1 MATPAVGARHQLLVA
16 EAKKSPARGPP
27 YQYRDEYGEFVRFRF
42 GEKIGS
48 GGFGIVKQASEIAS
62 DATVGRVDL
71 AAKFLAADQA
81 ENEEARSRFIREVRL
96 LDEDLEHENI
106 IEVIG
111 RNMSASPPWFVM
123 PRAESNLEDAIKG
136 EGWGERE
143 QVIEIFA
150 QILDGMAH
158 AHDREVPIL
167 HRDLKPKNVL
177 LCGGVPKISDFG
189 LGKRMDPNSSGLTRT
204 AMLMGTE
211 PYMAPELFQ
220 DAKRVGPEA
229 DVYALGKIL
238 CQMLT
243 GEEPEVLYVDLDEIP
258 KEFRFF
264 VEKCCRRDPTSRYRN
279 AAEAAA
285 AFAIFTKGSETVYP
299 PLEEVERIVVEWSDA
314 GGEGER
320 ETLVRKLDELLI
332 SNKDDEELY
341 FRMVP
346 RFPEQLIDL
355 YMDSQPEAFK
365 NMLAAYDGH
374 IVGSL
379 PFSYCDVVADFY
391 ARLFRRASD
400 LELRH
405 MLISRLIEVGSSH
418 NRWYVAEVAASLL
431 GEVEDM
437 STAMMIAEEVGKNPE
452 AAAWFWDPW
461 VRAIRLERPI
471 RDAFAAATEGSD

>member
-1 MATPAVGARHQLLVA
+1 MR
-16 EAKKSPARGPP
+16 
-27 YQYRDEYGEFVRFRF
+27 YRF

-48 GGFGIVKQASEIAS
+48 GGFGVVKQAAVIKADESL
-62 DATVGRVDL
+62 GRSDL
-71 AAKFLAADQA
+71 AAKFLSEDQA
-81 ENEEARSRFIREVRL
+81 ENEEALSRFIREVRL

-111 RNMSASPPWFVM
+111 RNLSASPPWFVM
-123 PRAESNLEDAIKG
+123 PRAESNLEQAIEDG
-136 EGWGERE
+136 DWGDRE

-177 LCGGVPKISDFG
+177 LCDGVPKISDFG
-189 LGKRMDPNSSGLTRT
+189 LGKRMDPNSTGLTRT

-243 GEEPEVLYVDLDEIP
+243 GAEPEVLYVDLEEIP

-264 VEKCCRRDPTSRYRN
+264 VEKCCRRDPASRYRN

-285 AFAIFTKGSETVYP
+285 AFAIFTKDSETVYP
-299 PLEEVERIVVEWSDA
+299 PLEEVERIVVEWSEAEAEED
-314 GGEGER
+314 R
-320 ETLVRKLDELLI
+320 EAVTRKLDEVMIL
-332 SNKDDEELY
+332 NKDDEELY

-346 RFPEQLIDL
+346 RLPEQLTDL
-355 YMDSQPEAFK
+355 YMDSLPEAFK
-365 NMLAAYDGH
+365 NMLATYDEH

-391 ARLFRRASD
+391 ARLFRRSTD
-400 LELRH
+400 LELRR
-405 MLISRLIEVGSSH
+405 MLIGRLLEVGSSH
-418 NRWYVAEVAASLL
+418 NRWYVGEVVAALL
-431 GEVEDM
+431 GEVADI
-437 STAMMIAEEVGKNPE
+437 STAMAVAEEVGEKAE

-461 VRAIRLERPI
+461 VRATRLKRPI
-471 RDAFAAATEGSD
+471 RDAFAAATDESP

>member
-1 MATPAVGARHQLLVA
+1 M
-16 EAKKSPARGPP
+16 
-27 YQYRDEYGEFVRFRF
+27 RFRF
-42 GEKIGS
+42 GERIGS
-48 GGFGIVKQASEIAS
+48 GGFGVVKQASEIKS
-62 DATVGRVDL
+62 DESVGRRDL
-71 AAKFLAADQA
+71 AAKFLSEDQA

-111 RNMSASPPWFVM
+111 RNLSASPPWFVM
-123 PRAESNLEDAIKG
+123 PRAESNLEQAIED
-136 EGWGERE
+136 EGWGERDR
-143 QVIEIFA
+143 VIEIFA

-177 LCGGVPKISDFG
+177 LCGGVPKVSDFG
-189 LGKRMDPNSSGLTRT
+189 LGKRMDPNSTGLTRT

-243 GEEPEVLYVDLDEIP
+243 RTEPEVLYVDLEEIP

-299 PLEEVERIVVEWSDA
+299 PLEEVERIVVEWSEAEVEED
-314 GGEGER
+314 R
-320 ETLVRKLDELLI
+320 EALARKLDEVLI
-332 SNKDDEELY
+332 LNKDDEELY

-346 RFPEQLIDL
+346 RLPEQLTDL
-355 YMDSQPEAFK
+355 YMDSLPEAFK
-365 NMLAAYDGH
+365 NMLATYDEH

-391 ARLFRRASD
+391 ARLFRRNSD
-400 LELRH
+400 LELRR
-405 MLISRLIEVGSSH
+405 MLIGRLLQVGSLH
-418 NRWYVAEVAASLL
+418 NRWYVGEVVAALL
-431 GEVEDM
+431 GEVADT
-437 STAMMIAEEVGKNPE
+437 STAMAVAEEVSENAE

-461 VRAIRLERPI
+461 VRATRLKRPI
-471 RDAFAAATEGSD
+471 RDAFAAATGESP